1 MDSFH
6 FQNLVTQ
13 LVALS
18 SETEWVE
25 WKYNK
30 AEPQEIGEYI
40 SALSNSAALVGKQRG
55 YILWGVEEGSRQ
67 ILGTSFRP
75 RQKKEGNQ
83 ELESWLLLQLDPQV
97 EFIIHEGA
105 VDNKY
110 VVLFEISPAVN
121 RPISFKGTEY
131 IRIGSCKK
139 KLQSCPEKERELW
152 RRFDKVPFEKGVAK
166 GEVFESDLL
175 SLIDTTAYFEL
186 VRQPFPESRL
196 SMFQK
201 LESEG
206 IIVRRESN
214 HYDITNLGAVL
225 FAKNLE
231 DFDHLV
237 RKSPRVIVYRGNSRV
252 NGIKENEFRKGYA
265 ITLNEVVNYTNDQLP
280 QNEEIGQAFRRSVR
294 MYPAIAVREL
304 IANALIHQDFSKQ
317 GAGPMI
323 EIFENRVEIS
333 NPGLPLIETLRF
345 IDEPPT
351 SRNEGLAKFM
361 RRLNLCEERGSGID
375 KVISEIEIFQ
385 LPAPDFRTASQS
397 TVALLY
403 GPRQFAQMDAE
414 ERIRAAYQHACLKYV
429 LGERMTNATLRTRLG
444 ITQPNYSMVSRII
457 RDAVLSSL
465 VKPYGGMSSGK
476 GASYLPFWA

>member
-1 MDSFH
+1 MRQIASLP
-6 FQNLVTQ
+6 N
-13 LVALS
+13 
-18 SETEWVE
+18 ETEWVE

-55 YILWGVEEGSRQ
+55 YILWGVEETSRR

-75 RQKKEGNQ
+75 REKKEGNQ

-97 EFIIHEGA
+97 EFKIHEGLI
-105 VDNKY
+105 DDKY
-110 VVLFEISPAVN
+110 VVLFEISPAIN
-121 RPISFKGTEY
+121 RPIGFKGMEF

-139 KLQSCPEKERELW
+139 KLRDCPEKERELW
-152 RRFDKVPFEKGVAK
+152 RHFDKVPFEKGIAK
-166 GEVFESDLL
+166 SGVTQSDVLL
-175 SLIDTTAYFEL
+175 LLDVTAYFDL
-186 VRQPFPESRL
+186 TRQPFPESR
-196 SMFQK
+196 SGIFQK

-206 IIVRRESN
+206 VVVLRESN

-231 DFDHLV
+231 EFDHMA
-237 RKSPRVIVYRGNSRV
+237 RKSPRVVVYRGNSRN
-252 NGIKENEFRKGYA
+252 NGIKESEFRKGYA
-265 ITLNEVVNYTNDQLP
+265 IGLNEVVNYTNDQLP

-304 IANALIHQDFSKQ
+304 IANALIHQDLSRR
-317 GAGPMI
+317 GAGPLV

-351 SRNEGLAKFM
+351 SRNETLARFM

-375 KVISEIEIFQ
+375 KVIAEIEIFQ
-385 LPAPDFRTASQS
+385 LPAPDFRTTSQS
-397 TVALLY
+397 TVAFLY
-403 GPRQFAQMDAE
+403 GSRQFAQMDAE

-429 LGERMTNATLRTRLG
+429 LGERMTNASLRSRLG

-457 RDAVLSSL
+457 RDAVKSSL
-465 VKPYGGMSSGK
+465 VKPYGEVSSGK